1 VQIAGVATMILR
13 PYQTNILNKLR
24 RDWKQYRTH
33 LIQAPTGAGKT
44 IIAGTITKGFYDKG
58 LRLLFTVPRTALIN
72 QTIKSFKSMGIDKIG
87 VMQADHE
94 MTDID
99 MPIQVGTI
107 QTLARRGYGEF
118 DCVIVDEAHLR
129 NIKLLEFIR
138 DTDIKVIGLTATPY
152 TNWLGN
158 IYENFIKQVTMKQLM
173 DDEFLTQYEFYAPT
187 KPDLTGV
194 KTTHSMQYGSD
205 YAENEIAAIMGD
217 AKIAGD
223 IIETWLKLGEGRPSI
238 AFCCNVLHANFL
250 TLEFRKVGINAEVMV
265 GSTPKEERQ
274 RIFKGFEDGIIQ
286 IICSVDVL
294 VEGFDSDVR
303 CVIYAKPTKSEMRW
317 VQSIGRAMRT
327 AKGKVNAIIL
337 DHSGTVIR
345 LGQPH
350 EIEYNELFSDKD
362 AFKIAQEQRKK
373 EKPEKT
379 DKECSS
385 CHYIKPAGQYVC
397 EKCGF
402 KPIFG
407 QDGEVDETINLES
420 INKINQDREAKRK
433 FYNELCGIWQE
444 KINAGKTTKKGW
456 IAYTYKARFGSWPNE
471 FKFRPEEPSAETLNY
486 VKHIN
491 IKNHKI
497 KAKKQEM
504 AKEGIAKLREML
516 AKK

>member
-1 VQIAGVATMILR
+1 MILR
-13 PYQTNILNKLR
+13 PYQHNVLIQLR
-24 RDWKQYRTH
+24 NDWKKYRTH
-33 LIQAPTGAGKT
+33 LIQLPTGAGKT
-44 IIAGTITKGFYDKG
+44 VIAGTITKGFYDKG

-72 QTIKSFKSMGIDKIG
+72 QTIKSFKAMGIDKIG

-94 MTDID
+94 MTDED

-152 TNWLGN
+152 TNWLGH
-158 IYENFIKQVTMKQLM
+158 IYGNFIKQVTMKQLM
-173 DDEFLTQYEFYAPT
+173 DDGYLTQYEFYAPT
-187 KPDLTGV
+187 KPDLSGV

-223 IIETWLKLGEGRPSI
+223 IIETWLKLGEGRPTI

-294 VEGFDSDVR
+294 CEGFDSDVR

-317 VQSIGRAMRT
+317 VQSCGRGCRT
-327 AKGKVNAIIL
+327 
-337 DHSGTVIR
+337 
-345 LGQPH
+345 P
-350 EIEYNELFSDKD
+350 DKIPQLYQQYID
-362 AFKIAQEQRKK
+362 TRRKMV
-373 EKPEKT
+373 E
-379 DKECSS
+379 DK
-385 CHYIKPAGQYVC
+385 
-397 EKCGF
+397 
-402 KPIFG
+402 
-407 QDGEVDETINLES
+407 L
-420 INKINQDREAKRK
+420 
-433 FYNELCGIWQE
+433 
-444 KINAGKTTKKGW
+444 
-456 IAYTYKARFGSWPNE
+456 PN
-471 FKFRPEEPSAETLNY
+471 T
-486 VKHIN
+486 
-491 IKNHKI
+491 
-497 KAKKQEM
+497 
-504 AKEGIAKLREML
+504 
-516 AKK
+516 